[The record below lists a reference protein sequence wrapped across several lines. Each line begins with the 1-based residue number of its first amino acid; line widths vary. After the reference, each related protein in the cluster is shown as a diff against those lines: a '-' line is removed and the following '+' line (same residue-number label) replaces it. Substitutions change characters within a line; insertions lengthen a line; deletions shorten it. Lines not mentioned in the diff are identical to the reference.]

1 VISPDAKAGPTLDIL
16 RGFYFFLAM
25 IRSIQIRDR
34 DQYSTC
40 QAKLRGG
47 HLFDDVLP
55 EASSVLK
62 PPTLGKGVFKPATL
76 LPSSQGIKSEYNTLG
91 SSTFSISCK
100 FINKSVFFRFLWTS
114 CAALASY
121 IQDHHAS
128 FAFIFYQELR
138 KCARGQL
145 LYKYWVLQD
154 DFME

>member
-1 VISPDAKAGPTLDIL
+1 MISPDAKAGPTLDIL
-16 RGFYFFLAM
+16 HVLGFFLAT
-25 IRSIQIRDR
+25 IRSIQIRDHG
-34 DQYSTC
+34 QYSTC
-40 QAKLRGG
+40 QAKLLGE

-62 PPTLGKGVFKPATL
+62 APTLGKKVFKPATL
-76 LPSSQGIKSEYNTLG
+76 IPSSQGIKSEYNTLG
-91 SSTFSISCK
+91 SSTFSISY
-100 FINKSVFFRFLWTS
+100 NSSVSQFPLRFFLTS
-114 CAALASY
+114 CETLASY

-138 KCARGQL
+138 KRVRGRL